1 MASDIYYGLSA
12 TEVRKFSFQYAMDLN
27 INILEGWRDTK
38 MAGTEWFA
46 KFLKRHKTDLLRKPE
61 ATSVSR
67 A

>member
-12 TEVRKFSFQYAMDLN
+12 REVRKFSFEHAVALN

-46 KFLKRHKTDLLRKPE
+46 KFLKRHKTDSLRKHE
-61 ATSVSR
+61 ATCISR

>member
-12 TEVRKFSFQYAMDLN
+12 REVRKFSFEYAVALN

-46 KFLKRHKTDLLRKPE
+46 KFLKRHKTDSLRKPE
-61 ATSVSR
+61 ATSISR

>member
-12 TEVRKFSFQYAMDLN
+12 REVRKFSFQQATALN

-38 MAGTEWFA
+38 LAGREWFA
-46 KFLKRHKTDLLRKPE
+46 EFLKRLKTDSLRKPE
-61 ATSVSR
+61 AIGISR

>member
-1 MASDIYYGLSA
+1 MALDIYYGLSA
-12 TEVRKFSFQYAMDLN
+12 REVRMFSFEYAMALY

-46 KFLKRHKTDLLRKPE
+46 KSLKRQKTDSLRKPE
-61 ATSVSR
+61 ATSISR